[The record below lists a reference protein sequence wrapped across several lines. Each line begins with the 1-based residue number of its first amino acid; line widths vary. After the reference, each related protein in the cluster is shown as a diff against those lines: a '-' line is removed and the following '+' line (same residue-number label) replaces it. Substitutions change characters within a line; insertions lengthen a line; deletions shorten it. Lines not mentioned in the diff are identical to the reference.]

1 MNAIRSGPAG
11 GRRHLITGHDG
22 TFSSYL
28 ALPRARPAPAVVV
41 IQEIFGIN
49 EDMRTTCDRL
59 ASSGYMAIC
68 PDLYWRLE
76 PNVSLTDKTPEE
88 WDKAMRLLNA
98 FDVDAGLRDLAAT
111 LDAAR
116 QLPGASG
123 AVGVVGYCLGGRLA
137 YLVAARTD
145 ATACISYY
153 GVGIDDHLD
162 EKAKIRNP
170 LLMHIAEQD
179 EFVPPA
185 ARETI
190 VAALHDLRGVEIHTY
205 PGCNHAFAR
214 NNGVHYN
221 AAAADVANSRTA
233 DFFRRHLQSVVS
245 AAEVQSRLIDLGYYD
260 GPVDGKP
267 SQLATTALARFQHD
281 HGLPAT
287 GDPDSATMQTLRE
300 SYCY

>member
-1 MNAIRSGPAG
+1 MNAIPSRPAG
-11 GRRHLITGHDG
+11 GQRYLITGPDG
-22 TFSSYL
+22 SFSSYL
-28 ALPRARPAPAVVV
+28 ALPWSQPAPAIVV

-68 PDLYWRLE
+68 PDLYWRME

-88 WDKAMRLLNA
+88 WDKAMRLLDA
-98 FDVDAGLRDLAAT
+98 FDAEAGVRDLAAT
-111 LDAAR
+111 IDATR
-116 QLPGASG
+116 QLPGESG

-145 ATACISYY
+145 ASACVSYY
-153 GVGIDDHLD
+153 GVGIDNHLD
-162 EKAKIRNP
+162 EKAKIRKP

-179 EFVPPA
+179 EFVPAA
-185 ARETI
+185 ARQTI
-190 VAALHDLRGVEIHTY
+190 ASALHDLPDVEIYTY

-221 AAAADVANSRTA
+221 AAAAELANSRTA
-233 DFFRRHLQSVVS
+233 DFVRRHLQNFAS

-267 SQLATTALARFQHD
+267 SQLTVTALARFQRD
-281 HGLPAT
+281 HGLAAT
-287 GDPDSATMQTLRE
+287 GDPDPVTVQALRE
-300 SYCY
+300 AYCF

>member
-1 MNAIRSGPAG
+1 MNGISSRPAG
-11 GRRHLITGHDG
+11 GQQSLITGPDG
-22 TFSSYL
+22 SFNSYL
-28 ALPRARPAPAVVV
+28 ALPGSQPAPAVVV

-68 PDLYWRLE
+68 PDLYWRME

-98 FDVDAGLRDLAAT
+98 FDVDAGVRDLAST
-111 LDAAR
+111 IDAAR
-116 QLPGASG
+116 RLPGASG

-137 YLVAARTD
+137 YLVAAR
-145 ATACISYY
+145 AGASACVSYY
-153 GVGIDDHLD
+153 GVGIDAHLD

-179 EFVPPA
+179 EFVPRA
-185 ARETI
+185 ARQTI
-190 VAALHDLRGVEIHTY
+190 IAALRDLGGVEIYTY

-214 NNGVHYN
+214 NNGVHYD
-221 AAAADVANSRTA
+221 AAAAELANSRTS
-233 DFFRRHLQSVVS
+233 DFFRRHLQSFVS

-260 GPVDGKP
+260 GPVDGKT
-267 SQLATTALARFQHD
+267 SQLATAALARFQHD

-287 GDPDSATMQTLRE
+287 GDPDPVTLRALRE
-300 SYCY
+300 AYCY

>member
-1 MNAIRSGPAG
+1 MNAIPRRPTS
-11 GRRHLITGHDG
+11 GRRHLITGPNGSFDSH
-22 TFSSYL
+22 L
-28 ALPRARPAPAVVV
+28 ALPRSRPAPAIVV

-68 PDLYWRLE
+68 PDLYWRME

-88 WDKAMRLLNA
+88 WDKAMRLLDA
-98 FDVDAGLRDLAAT
+98 FDVEAGVRDLAAT
-111 LDAAR
+111 INAAR

-145 ATACISYY
+145 ANACVSYY
-153 GVGIDDHLD
+153 GVRIDNHLD

-170 LLMHIAEQD
+170 LLMHVAEQD
-179 EFVPPA
+179 EFVPAA
-185 ARETI
+185 ARQMI
-190 VAALHDLRGVEIHTY
+190 AAALRDLRGVEIYTY

-221 AAAADVANSRTA
+221 AAAAELANSRTA
-233 DFFRRHLQSVVS
+233 AFFRKHLQSFAS

-267 SQLATTALARFQHD
+267 SHLAIAALARFQHD
-281 HGLPAT
+281 HDLPAT
-287 GDPDSATMQTLRE
+287 GELDPVTVQALRE
-300 SYCY
+300 TYCY